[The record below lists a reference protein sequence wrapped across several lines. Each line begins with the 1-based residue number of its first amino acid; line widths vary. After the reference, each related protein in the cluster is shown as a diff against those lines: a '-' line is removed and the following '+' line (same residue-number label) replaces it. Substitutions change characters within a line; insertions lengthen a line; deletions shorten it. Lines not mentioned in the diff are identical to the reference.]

1 MNTSDRR
8 LAEAPLPQLIF
19 SLALPSIAAQLINL
33 LYSIVDR
40 IYIGHIEGT
49 GDIALTGI
57 GLTMPIIMIISAF
70 SAFVGFGGA
79 PIASMRM
86 GHKDYDGAEDILSC
100 GFSML
105 LICALV
111 LTVTVKAFGT
121 PILYLFGAGERS
133 FTYAK
138 QYLDIYIIGT
148 VFVQLALGLNPYISS
163 QGKPK
168 TAMLSVLIGAVIN
181 IILDPVFIFLLDM
194 GVKGAALATIISQF
208 ISSLWVLAFLMSKR
222 SVIRIR
228 LSKMKIRLK
237 NLFTIV
243 SLGISPFIMQSTEGL
258 VSITFNTGLQ
268 KYGGELYVGSMTIL
282 MSIMQL
288 CVIPM
293 QGFTQGVQPIISY
306 NYGAG
311 NRERIIKT
319 FKITVAIC
327 LSFSL
332 ISCTLMSVFSDS
344 FVRLF
349 NDEPDLL
356 ALTSHMLPV
365 FIFGMSIFGLQ
376 SSCQS
381 TFMGLGQAKMS
392 LFLALLRKVVL
403 LIPLA
408 IVLPLIF
415 GTPESIYYAE
425 PIADGTASIVTFTMF
440 VTHIKGILDK
450 VEKPIPIQDD
460 KKA

>member
-1 MNTSDRR
+1 MTDSDRK
-8 LAEAPLPQLIF
+8 LSEAPLPQLIF

-33 LYSIVDR
+33 LYNIVDR
-40 IYIGHIEGT
+40 IYIGHIKGI

-86 GHKDYDGAEDILSC
+86 GHKDYDGAEDILGC

-105 LICALV
+105 LMCALV
-111 LTVTVKAFGT
+111 LTVFIRTFAT
-121 PILYLFGAGERS
+121 PILYLFGAGEQS
-133 FTYAK
+133 FVYAK
-138 QYLDIYIIGT
+138 QYLDIYILGT

-163 QGKPK
+163 QGKAK
-168 TAMLSVLIGAVIN
+168 TAMFSVLIGAVIN
-181 IILDPVFIFLLDM
+181 IILDPIFIFVFNM
-194 GVKGAALATIISQF
+194 GVRGAALATIISQF
-208 ISSLWVLAFLMSKR
+208 VSSVWILCFLMSKR
-222 SVIRIR
+222 SVIRIK
-228 LSKMKIRLK
+228 LSKMKIKLK
-237 NLFTIV
+237 TLIAIV

-293 QGFTQGVQPIISY
+293 QGFTQGIQPIISY

-319 FKITVAIC
+319 FKITVSVC
-327 LSFSL
+327 LGFSM
-332 ISCTLMSVFSDS
+332 ISCILMSAFSGS

-349 NDEPDLL
+349 NDEPELL
-356 ALTSHMLPV
+356 ALTSRMLPV
-365 FIFGMSIFGLQ
+365 FIAGMSIFGLQ

-381 TFMGLGQAKMS
+381 TFMGLGQAKIS

-408 IVLPLIF
+408 IVLPRVF
-415 GTPESIYYAE
+415 CTPESIYYAE
-425 PIADGTASIVTFTMF
+425 PIADGVASLVTFTMF
-440 VTHIKGILDK
+440 VTHIRGILANMPKPSDK
-450 VEKPIPIQDD
+450 T
-460 KKA
+460 A

>member
-1 MNTSDRR
+1 MTDSDRK
-8 LAEAPLPQLIF
+8 LSEAPLPQLIF

-33 LYSIVDR
+33 LYNIVDR
-40 IYIGHIEGT
+40 IYIGHIKGI

-86 GHKDYDGAEDILSC
+86 GHKDYDGAEDILGC

-105 LICALV
+105 LMCALV
-111 LTVTVKAFGT
+111 LTVFIRTFAT
-121 PILYLFGAGERS
+121 PILYLFGAGEQS
-133 FTYAK
+133 FVYAK
-138 QYLDIYIIGT
+138 QYLDIYILGT
-148 VFVQLALGLNPYISS
+148 VLVQLALGLNPYISS
-163 QGKPK
+163 QGKAK

-181 IILDPVFIFLLDM
+181 IILDPIFIFVFNM
-194 GVKGAALATIISQF
+194 GVRGAALATIISQF
-208 ISSLWVLAFLMSKR
+208 VSSVWILCFLMSKR
-222 SVIRIR
+222 SVIRIK
-228 LSKMKIRLK
+228 LSKMKIKLK
-237 NLFTIV
+237 TLIAIV

-293 QGFTQGVQPIISY
+293 QGFTQGIQPIISY

-319 FKITVAIC
+319 FKITVSVC
-327 LSFSL
+327 FSFSM
-332 ISCTLMSVFSDS
+332 ISCILMSAFSGS

-349 NDEPDLL
+349 NDEPELL
-356 ALTSHMLPV
+356 ALTSRMLPV
-365 FIFGMSIFGLQ
+365 FIAGMSIFGLQ

-381 TFMGLGQAKMS
+381 TFMGLGQAKIS

-408 IVLPLIF
+408 IVLPRVF

-425 PIADGTASIVTFTMF
+425 PIADGVASLVTFTMF
-440 VTHIKGILDK
+440 VTHIKGILANMPKPSDK
-450 VEKPIPIQDD
+450 T
-460 KKA
+460 A